1 VCNKL
6 FSRTVVVKTYDTPD
20 HLIPKLKKLKEI
32 DPNLYN
38 LRKFGSEKVYSILC
52 QNPRQPVIYTED
64 ELADMSATDKKKL
77 VKYWNFTLNREAYY
91 NCPSRKYP
99 HFSFITGLHPKHYCL
114 PCCGKSDVT
123 PNTKKA
129 EIVSVCFNKKQINI
143 DEFLKSGEHTSDN
156 TFKHIVTY
164 GKDME
169 PGRLSYLP
177 QSAITKLFYNSLDDY
192 TDVKKPENSHDQ
204 HEKHDKAK
212 LEYIILG
219 VNQNYPAAPLVGVL
233 GSICEILNV
242 PHAEVIKAVVTGL
255 TDSPLTFNTLLN
267 GNLINYFQSPT
278 DLTEAIKSIFL
289 NLATV
294 NLSDVALKF
303 KKWNELFIELAMIFL
318 NLYIIVFVDKTGTGE
333 STNLKI
339 SNEIKSEILQQSIIA
354 KTEQIAT
361 KPAKNVKYGLII
373 QRIKNYYPIVVVN
386 LEKYARNQEVNIR
399 AFHNS
404 HKIIDYIYSI
414 IISESDTK
422 TADKLINLYFIQ
434 EFVSYDKKYKIAT
447 KFINMRNLCYAVLL
461 ESNALLAPTTPKIYI
476 SIDYSS
482 YSSDGAQSQFE
493 PIDYAQATLTYV
505 QLKECLVSINSYI
518 VEYHEVHARTA
529 TYEGLYNF
537 KPLVVQKK
545 VMSNTNQPIG
555 LIINDLLY
563 YLTDLDKVEAPELDQ
578 IPILQLTCDL
588 FAVNKAI
595 VARAQPVPDKRMT
608 QIGESLYHT
617 NIYQLF
623 LLEFVNYME
632 QERNASLRKQIMTL
646 ISVSDFKHNLL
657 DFQKNL
663 KDIIMK
669 NVDGTA
675 QTNKND
681 YLMLQAQL
689 SEFYSMQYDE
699 KLLIANINMTVYEF
713 DRISM
718 NKFKN
723 MGFNS
728 LKTELKKIVGEFA
741 TEGKIE
747 KSINFANVYLPC
759 SYTILSTAKPDQN
772 SINYCSGRQLVID
785 PAVVKIDDLISILA
799 YDILNPLKVRYMF
812 SGIFTDNV
820 ISYFNFESHPNEI
833 IRAVPLQL

>member
-64 ELADMSATDKKKL
+64 ELADMSAADKKKL
-77 VKYWNFTLNREAYY
+77 IKYWNFTLNREAYY

-123 PNTKKA
+123 PGTKKS

-143 DEFLKSGEHTSDN
+143 DEFLKSGDKVADS

-164 GKDME
+164 GKEIE

-177 QSAITKLFYNSLDDY
+177 QSAITKLFYNSLD
-192 TDVKKPENSHDQ
+192 TDEEPKPN
-204 HEKHDKAK
+204 

-219 VNQNYPAAPLVGVL
+219 VNQNYPAAPSVGML
-233 GSICEILNV
+233 ASICEILNM
-242 PHAEVIKAVVTGL
+242 PHTDVIKAFISGL
-255 TDSPLTFNTLLN
+255 SNSPLTFNTLLN
-267 GNLINYFQSPT
+267 GNLLNYFQSAPELILAMKNIFIDLAAINLT
-278 DLTEAIKSIFL
+278 DVSRT
-289 NLATV
+289 
-294 NLSDVALKF
+294 F

-318 NLYIIVFVDKTGTGE
+318 NLYIIVFVDKSGTGE

-339 SNEIKSEILQQSIIA
+339 SNEIKSEILQQSIIS
-354 KTEQIAT
+354 KTEPTTT

-373 QRIKNYYPIVVVN
+373 QRMKTYYPIIVVN
-386 LEKYARNQEVNIR
+386 LDTYLRSQEISIR

-404 HKIIDYIYSI
+404 HKIIDYIYQI

-422 TADKLINLYFIQ
+422 TADKPINLYFMQ
-434 EFVSYDKKYKIAT
+434 EFVNYDKKYKIVT
-447 KFINMRNLCYAVLL
+447 KFINMRNLCYAVML
-461 ESNALLAPTTPKIYI
+461 EISGQKIYI

-482 YSSDGAQSQFE
+482 YSSDGVQSQFE
-493 PIDYAQATLTYV
+493 PLDYSSSALSYAH
-505 QLKECLVSINSYI
+505 LKQCINSINSYI
-518 VEYHEVHARTA
+518 VEYHEVHAKTA
-529 TYEGLYNF
+529 TYEGSYNF
-537 KPLVVQKK
+537 KPLSVQKK
-545 VMSNTNQPIG
+545 VVSNKNQPIG
-555 LIINDLLY
+555 LTVNDLLY
-563 YLTDLDKVEAPELDQ
+563 YLTDLDTAEAPELDK
-578 IPILQLTCDL
+578 IPIWNLTCDL

-595 VARAQPVPDKRMT
+595 VARSQPVPDKRIT

-632 QERNASLRKQIMTL
+632 QERNEELRKQIMTL

-657 DFQKNL
+657 EFQKNL

-669 NVDGTA
+669 NTNGTP

-723 MGFNS
+723 LGFNS

-747 KSINFANVYLPC
+747 KSINFSNVYLPC
-759 SYTILSTAKPDQN
+759 SYTISATGNQN
-772 SINYCSGRQLVID
+772 SINYCDKRQLIID
-785 PAVVKIDDLISILA
+785 PAVVKIDDLVSILA

-820 ISYFNFESHPNEI
+820 ISYFNFESHSNEI
-833 IRAVPLQL
+833 IRAISL